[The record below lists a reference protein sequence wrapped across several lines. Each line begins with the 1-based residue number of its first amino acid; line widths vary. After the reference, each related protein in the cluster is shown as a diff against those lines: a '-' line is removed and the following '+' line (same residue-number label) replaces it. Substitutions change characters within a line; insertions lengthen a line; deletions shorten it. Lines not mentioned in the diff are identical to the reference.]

1 LQTILDEEAKKALKL
16 KRAGRYRVVSTLIVV
31 AVSWLIVALM
41 HPFDTPGAN
50 LAVVGGIIMLY
61 LLSLLMFGTRN
72 TEPAILLMLIL
83 VLFCLLI
90 PSLKRAK
97 TRSQKAKH
105 AYTID
110 SHRKLRELW
119 AGKLHYCFNSTSRC
133 GWWSRFHRAN
143 AASLVSLKTN
153 PTVGDSAWLSQNN
166 TLSLR

>member
-1 LQTILDEEAKKALKL
+1 MQTILDEEAKKALKL

-83 VLFCLLI
+83 VLFCILI

-105 AYTID
+105 AQGFEVD
-110 SHRKLRELW
+110 SQSAT
-119 AGKLHYCFNSTSRC
+119 AGKFQ
-133 GWWSRFHRAN
+133 G
-143 AASLVSLKTN
+143 
-153 PTVGDSAWLSQNN
+153 
-166 TLSLR
+166 